1 MREVYAGLD
10 VSDKQT
16 HICLVD
22 GAGAVLWRG
31 RCASDPDVI
40 AKTLAK
46 HTAKLS
52 AVLAR
57 AVLETGPL
65 STFLFHGLQ
74 MRKVAV
80 VCVCARHAKGV
91 LSTRLNK
98 TDPNDAEGLAQLART
113 GWFKAVH
120 VKDPESHLERAQ
132 LRVRG
137 QLVKSH
143 RDMVN
148 QLRGL
153 LKLFGLRLGQVT
165 TPNKRRERVEALL
178 TRMPALRP
186 ALSPLME
193 TLAALDEELG
203 KLKSMPALRPA
214 LSPLMETLAALDEEL
229 GKLKKSL
236 EVRAARDPLT
246 RRFMTAPGVGPHLA
260 LVYRCTIEDPGRFA
274 RSGDVGAYIGFTPRR
289 YQSGEVD
296 LVGHIPRAGDAMLRH
311 ALYEGAN
318 AVLGPL
324 KRPCALRTW
333 GLALQERKA
342 AKRARVAVARKL
354 AVLLHRLWQ
363 DETDF
368 RWA

>member
-46 HTAKLS
+46 HTAKLA
-52 AVLAR
+52 AVLSR

-65 STFLFHGLQ
+65 SVFLYHGLQ
-74 MRKVAV
+74 ERDVAV

-91 LSTRLNK
+91 LSTRVNK

-193 TLAALDEELG
+193 TLAALDEEL
-203 KLKSMPALRPA
+203 A
-214 LSPLMETLAALDEEL
+214 
-229 GKLKKSL
+229 KLKKSL

-246 RRFMTAPGVGPHLA
+246 RRLMTAPGVGPHLA

-368 RWA
+368 RCA

>member
-1 MREVYAGLD
+1 MRKVYAGLD

-31 RCASDPDVI
+31 RCASDPEAI

-46 HTAKLS
+46 DTAKLS
-52 AVLAR
+52 AVLSL

-74 MRKVAV
+74 ERDVAV

-98 TDPNDAEGLAQLART
+98 TDPNDAEGLAQLSRT

-132 LRVRG
+132 LRVRE

-165 TPNKRRERVEALL
+165 TPNNRRERVEALL
-178 TRMPALRP
+178 TRMPALLP
-186 ALSPLME
+186 ALSPL
-193 TLAALDEELG
+193 LQAIAALDEEL
-203 KLKSMPALRPA
+203 A
-214 LSPLMETLAALDEEL
+214 
-229 GKLKKSL
+229 KLKKSL
-236 EVRAARDPLT
+236 KVRAARDPLT

-274 RSGDVGAYIGFTPRR
+274 RSSDVGAYVGFTPRR

-296 LVGHIPRAGDAMLRH
+296 LVGHIPRTGDAMLRH

-318 AVLGPL
+318 AVLGRL

-333 GLALQERKA
+333 GLALQERKG

>member
-203 KLKSMPALRPA
+203 KLK
-214 LSPLMETLAALDEEL
+214 
-229 GKLKKSL
+229 KSL

>member
-1 MREVYAGLD
+1 M
-10 VSDKQT
+10 
-16 HICLVD
+16 
-22 GAGAVLWRG
+22 
-31 RCASDPDVI
+31 
-40 AKTLAK
+40 
-46 HTAKLS
+46 
-52 AVLAR
+52 
-57 AVLETGPL
+57 LETGPL

-74 MRKVAV
+74 MRDVAV

-91 LSTRLNK
+91 LSTRLNN

-132 LRVRG
+132 LRVRE

-186 ALSPLME
+186 ALSPLLQ
-193 TLAALDEELG
+193 TLAALDEEL
-203 KLKSMPALRPA
+203 A
-214 LSPLMETLAALDEEL
+214 
-229 GKLKKSL
+229 KLKKSL
-236 EVRAARDPLT
+236 KARAARDPLT
-246 RRFMTAPGVGPHLA
+246 RRLMTAPGVGPHLA

-274 RSGDVGAYIGFTPRR
+274 RSGDVGAYVGFTPRR

-324 KRPCALRTW
+324 KRPCALRT
-333 GLALQERKA
+333 
-342 AKRARVAVARKL
+342 
-354 AVLLHRLWQ
+354 
-363 DETDF
+363 
-368 RWA
+368 

>member
-22 GAGAVLWRG
+22 DGGAVLWRG
-31 RCASDPDVI
+31 RCASDPEVI

-52 AVLAR
+52 ASLVC

-65 STFLFHGLQ
+65 STFLFHGL
-74 MRKVAV
+74 RDRDVAV
-80 VCVCARHAKGV
+80 VCVCARHAKKV
-91 LSTRLNK
+91 LSARLNK

-120 VKDPESHLERAQ
+120 VKDPESHIERAHLRVRAQ
-132 LRVRG
+132 L
-137 QLVKSH
+137 VKNH

-153 LKLFGLRLGQVT
+153 LKLFGLRLGQAT
-165 TPNKRRERVEALL
+165 TPNKRRERVEVLL
-178 TRMPALRP
+178 RRMPALRP
-186 ALSPLME
+186 ALSPLLEM
-193 TLAALDEELG
+193 LAVLEEEL
-203 KLKSMPALRPA
+203 A
-214 LSPLMETLAALDEEL
+214 E
-229 GKLKKSL
+229 LKKSL
-236 EVRAARDPLT
+236 KARAARDPVT
-246 RRFMTAPGVGPHLA
+246 RRLMTAPGVGPHLA
-260 LVYRCTIEDPGRFA
+260 LVYRSTIEDPGRFA
-274 RSGDVGAYIGFTPRR
+274 RSGDVGAYVGFTPRR

-296 LVGHIPRAGDAMLRH
+296 LVGRIPRAGDAMLRH

-333 GLALQERKA
+333 GLALQERKG

-354 AVLLHRLWQ
+354 AVLLHSLWR

>member
-46 HTAKLS
+46 HTAKLA
-52 AVLAR
+52 AVLSR

-65 STFLFHGLQ
+65 SVFLYHGLQ
-74 MRKVAV
+74 ERDVAV

-91 LSTRLNK
+91 LSTRVNK
-98 TDPNDAEGLAQLART
+98 TDPNDAEGLAQLSRT

-193 TLAALDEELG
+193 TLAAL
-203 KLKSMPALRPA
+203 
-214 LSPLMETLAALDEEL
+214 
-229 GKLKKSL
+229 
-236 EVRAARDPLT
+236 DPLT

>member
-46 HTAKLS
+46 HTAKLA
-52 AVLAR
+52 AVLSR

-65 STFLFHGLQ
+65 STFLYHGLQ

-91 LSTRLNK
+91 LSTRVNK

-193 TLAALDEELG
+193 TLAALDEEL
-203 KLKSMPALRPA
+203 A
-214 LSPLMETLAALDEEL
+214 
-229 GKLKKSL
+229 KLKKSL

-246 RRFMTAPGVGPHLA
+246 RRLMTAPGVGPHLA

-368 RWA
+368 RCA